1 MKDPG
6 RPIGSFMFMGPTG
19 VGKTELAQA
28 LAASL
33 FDDKDAMVRI
43 DMSEYMEK
51 HSVSRLI
58 GAPPGYVGFDS
69 GGQLT
74 EAVRRSPYC
83 VLLFDEVE
91 KAHPDVF
98 NVLLQVLD
106 DGRVTDSQ
114 GRTVDFCNTV
124 IIMTSNIGSQYI
136 LDVAGDDT
144 QYDEMSRKV
153 FDALRSHFRP
163 EFLNRVDEITLFHAL
178 GKDELRQI
186 VGIQFQ
192 RIVRLLADQKI
203 AIELSEAAQTYI
215 ADVGY
220 DPVYGARPLKRAIQR
235 ELENPIATKL
245 LELAFVEGDTI
256 WVDCRDDQLVFEK
269 KQAVES
275 QDAIDPSATA
285 IREEVTPIA
294 DATQWASDP
303 ESLPEVSEEQ
313 PDAVEPIPSATSPEV
328 TVSPETI
335 EVIPEVIT
343 VEADEIAEMAEILE
357 PDRTMPDERSAE
369 FVAEVADDEFAAAED
384 WITAEVQ
391 PISEPDISPET
402 IDAAGLEMEDQ
413 HDDRHDDRGIIHDPM
428 ADFDDESSAIDAPLD
443 ASLDDHPDV
452 TFIVTELADEEPPFL
467 ETDRTPRPAEMQS
480 GDRSLETEFEPPF
493 EPSFEPSFEPDPDL
507 DPDLDDEFAEFEA
520 TPVLPKST
528 IPTPVSAEVVTAVG
542 SPPTRSAA
550 ADEDDWD
557 F

>member
-1 MKDPG
+1 
-6 RPIGSFMFMGPTG
+6 
-19 VGKTELAQA
+19 
-28 LAASL
+28 
-33 FDDKDAMVRI
+33 
-43 DMSEYMEK
+43 MSEYMEK

-303 ESLPEVSEEQ
+303 ESLPEVSEER
-313 PDAVEPIPSATSPEV
+313 PDFVEPIPSATSPEV
-328 TVSPETI
+328 TVSQETI